1 MNRPTPSGPFLLV
14 LLVSFSLVSIAS
26 ASGAA
31 NRSARTAA
39 DARPIPPRIAGQ
51 FEELHRAAPR
61 LDSRVLAL
69 ALSAASCAT
78 RTGAAPEAR
87 YLGVIDYSLPSTR
100 RRFWLFDL
108 EKNRLLTRELVA
120 HGINTGGNRATRFS
134 NTEGSRQSSLGLFRT
149 AETYYGRNGYSLRLD
164 GLEAGINELARPRAI
179 VMHGAWYVT
188 DQFAQQHGRL
198 GRSWG
203 CPALDEAVSR
213 KVIDRIQGGHL
224 VFSYYPDE
232 EWLRSSQF
240 LQCPA
245 SQPFQQTMVAA
256 AQ

>member
-1 MNRPTPSGPFLLV
+1 MNRPTPSGPFLLA
-14 LLVSFSLVSIAS
+14 LLVPFSLVSIAT
-26 ASGAA
+26 APAA
-31 NRSARTAA
+31 NARTAA
-39 DARPIPPRIAGQ
+39 DTRPIPPRIAGQ
-51 FEELHRAAPR
+51 LEELHRAAPR
-61 LDSRVLAL
+61 LDSKVLAL

-87 YLGVIDYSLPSTR
+87 YLGVIDYSLPSTH

-108 EKNRLLTRELVA
+108 EENRLLARELVA
-120 HGINTGGNRATRFS
+120 HGVNTGGNRSARFS
-134 NTEGSRQSSLGLFRT
+134 NVEGSRQSSLGLFRT

-164 GLEAGINELARPRAI
+164 GLETGVNELARPRAI

-188 DQFAQQHGRL
+188 NQFAQQHGRL

-224 VFSYYPDE
+224 LFSYYPDE
-232 EWLRSSQF
+232 EWLRSSRF